1 MDQLRHQKKE
11 GSAVSDRLKFDVK
24 PIAVRSE
31 NLVTSIKATNGNAQS
46 GDGISTIIFDVP
58 AMSGGYYL
66 DAASTRFSFNLRFTD
81 VSNNATSIDAAKY
94 IFLDRGPNSIINR
107 FQLYD
112 QSGHLLEDLQNY
124 HLLYG
129 IEKVCTGNA
138 QVQQYRNAFFKEG
151 RSVDSATQA
160 VSSGAL
166 QASSLTVATVAYP
179 LATLAPLGNP
189 DPSSGG
195 GVFKSAA
202 AGNGTSGLFVS
213 DLFEGS
219 VANNVTTDIP
229 LTLTFHSSV
238 FGSGSD
244 KYFPLSALNG
254 FRIVLTLNT
263 ASNAF
268 QIDLSSGTNHTV
280 YYQVNNPT
288 LYTNLI
294 RVDPAVDRGII
305 DSNKG
310 TDGRIRIHTQ
320 SWRTYQVTVL
330 AAETSKNVV
339 IPVSVSSLK
348 ALYFTHTNPSPN
360 GYNAAAGFYKRF
372 MNQYQLFVGSVAI
385 PTSPVIC
392 TGTQVEPLS
401 ELLRAWHV
409 RLNDQDFSTLLSPE
423 FFLDEYVNDHASN
436 YRSNALY
443 GIELESFSL
452 KDDVIESGSNVLNNN
467 VELRLTYSSAAAL
480 SYNLMFFALYD
491 CFLVIDPETGITTI
505 EF

>member
-46 GDGISTIIFDVP
+46 GDGISTIIFDIP

-81 VSNNATSIDAAKY
+81 VSNNTTAIDTGKY
-94 IFLDRGPNSIINR
+94 VWLDRGPNSIINR

-129 IEKVCTGNA
+129 IEKVCTGDAN
-138 QVQQYRNAFFKEG
+138 VQLYRNAFFKEG
-151 RSVDSATQA
+151 RMVDSGTQA
-160 VSSGAL
+160 TAGTTTL
-166 QASSLTVATVAYP
+166 QTVAG
-179 LATLAPLGNP
+179 LGTLSPLGNV

-195 GVFKSAA
+195 AVFKG
-202 AGNGTSGLFVS
+202 AGGGTSGLYVN
-213 DLFEGS
+213 DLFEGC
-219 VANNVTTDIP
+219 VANHVSTDIP

-268 QIDLSSGTNHTV
+268 QIDIGSAGHAV

-360 GYNAAAGFYKRF
+360 GYNAPSGFYKRF
-372 MNQYQLFVGSVAI
+372 MSQYQLFVGSVAI
-385 PTSPVIC
+385 PTTPVIC
-392 TGTQVEPLS
+392 TGTQVEPLA

-409 RLNDQDFSTLLSPE
+409 RLNDQDFSTLMSPE
-423 FFLDEYVNDHASN
+423 FFLDEYVADHTTN

-467 VELRLTYSSAAAL
+467 VELRLTYSQAAAL

>member
-46 GDGISTIIFDVP
+46 GDGISTIIFDIP

-66 DAASTRFSFNLRFTD
+66 DAASTRFSFNIRFTD
-81 VSNNATSIDAAKY
+81 VSNNATAIDTGKY
-94 IFLDRGPNSIINR
+94 AWLDRGPSSIILLNR

-129 IEKVCTGNA
+129 IEKVCTGDA
-138 QVQQYRNAFFKEG
+138 SVQVYRNAFFKESRG
-151 RSVDSATQA
+151 VDSGAQALAGATT
-160 VSSGAL
+160 L
-166 QASSLTVATVAYP
+166 QGLGGV
-179 LATLAPLGNP
+179 ATLAPLGNP

-195 GVFKSAA
+195 GVFKSV
-202 AGNGTSGLFVS
+202 GGGTNGLFVN
-213 DLFEGS
+213 DPFEGAL
-219 VANNVTTDIP
+219 ANHVSTDIP

-244 KYFPLSALNG
+244 KYFPLGALNG

-268 QIDLSSGTNHTV
+268 QMDTGSTIAHMV

-310 TDGRIRIHTQ
+310 TDGR
-320 SWRTYQVTVL
+320 SYTYSYSDL
-330 AAETSKNVV
+330 AY
-339 IPVSVSSLK
+339 VSS
-348 ALYFTHTNPSPN
+348 NS
-360 GYNAAAGFYKRF
+360 
-372 MNQYQLFVGSVAI
+372 
-385 PTSPVIC
+385 
-392 TGTQVEPLS
+392 TGCRNE
-401 ELLRAWHV
+401 
-409 RLNDQDFSTLLSPE
+409 
-423 FFLDEYVNDHASN
+423 
-436 YRSNALY
+436 
-443 GIELESFSL
+443 
-452 KDDVIESGSNVLNNN
+452 
-467 VELRLTYSSAAAL
+467 
-480 SYNLMFFALYD
+480 
-491 CFLVIDPETGITTI
+491 
-505 EF
+505 